1 MPVSAQVRQ
10 KVINAINSTL
20 RDNPVKE
27 AVITRNREVNVRDT
41 DSHFLDLVSSRPL
54 STAECNMIDKECL
67 ITLNPD
73 ADRHSTG
80 KKYRIY
86 GLVGHPYV

>member
-1 MPVSAQVRQ
+1 MPVSAKVKE
-10 KVINAINSTL
+10 KVISAINGTL
-20 RDNPVKE
+20 RDNPVKM
-27 AVITRNREVNVRDT
+27 AVITRNPESGPRDT
-41 DSHFLDLVSSRPL
+41 DSHFIDLVSSRPL
-54 STAECNMIDKECL
+54 SVAECNMIDKECL

-73 ADRHSTG
+73 ADRHGSG